1 MQRFR
6 KICSFVLFF
15 FILFVNGNSFSEVVK
30 KVEIKGNARISQ
42 ETIIVFGDISL
53 GKDYSISDVNS
64 LIKKLYDTLF
74 FSDISVSIKNNTLN
88 IILKENPIIKSIIFD
103 GEKAKKYIEKI
114 RELLSLT
121 ENGPFVENY
130 IKKDINLIKEFYR
143 SLGFYFVKIDVEIA
157 TLEKNKINIQY
168 IIDKGNKAK
177 ITRIYFLGDKKI
189 REKKLRDVITSQ
201 EAQFW
206 KFISRNVYL
215 SKERI
220 ELDKRLLKN
229 YYRNK
234 GYYEVD
240 VKSTNVEYSEGEG
253 FVLTYNINAGK
264 RYKFNKIFANIS
276 ETLDKDAFLSLEG
289 KFSKLA
295 GEYYSQ
301 RKLKSVLDE
310 IDKLSEQK
318 ELQFINHNVEETLED
333 TGVEVKINIFEGE
346 KVIIERI
353 NITGNSV
360 TNDSVIRSA
369 LIVDEGDPF
378 STLLV
383 NKSINEIKSRNIFGK
398 VEYELSPGSSEDF
411 KVINISVEEKATGEI
426 MAGAGVGTDGTSFM
440 FSVKENN
447 WLGRGVKLETT
458 LNLSEEKVKGSI
470 LVNNPNYNYSGNAAF
485 ASLDISSTDRSNS
498 SGFKSSKTGF
508 ELGTS
513 FEQYEKFYVSPNI
526 EIAFEDIEVDDTA
539 TTAVKNMEGNFFNV
553 DLGYSLVKDNRNQKF
568 KPTKGNRIVFLQQ
581 IPIVQDSSSLLNGFD
596 LTSYHDFSDD
606 LIGAFK
612 FHSRA
617 INGIDG
623 DVRLTE
629 RLYLPR
635 SRLRGFNTYKV
646 GPKDGEDYIGG
657 NYTTAIGLEAQMP
670 NILPESYRTD
680 FSFFLDT
687 ANIWGV
693 DYTSIDETNTIRS
706 SVGLSANIFTT
717 IGPLSFTMA
726 QDLSKASNDETETFN
741 FRLGTSF

>member
-30 KVEIKGNARISQ
+30 KLEIKGNLRISQ

-168 IIDKGNKAK
+168 ILDKGEKAK
-177 ITRIYFLGDKKI
+177 IARIYFLGDKKI

-201 EAQFW
+201 ESKFW

-240 VKSTNVEYSEGEG
+240 VKSTNVEYSKGEG

-426 MAGAGVGTDGTSFM
+426 MAGAGIGTDGTSFM

-526 EIAFEDIEVDDTA
+526 EVAFEDIEVDATA

-581 IPIVQDSSSLLNGFD
+581 IPIVQDSSSLLTGFD

-606 LIGAFK
+606 LVGAFK

-629 RLYLPR
+629 RLFIPR

-693 DYTSIDETNTIRS
+693 DYTSIDETNTIRA